1 MFKRIYLA
9 YFSLCVVFGMLIVN
23 LGFIIAD
30 IDSSPATTTQGT
42 KSYLISSSRGMIY
55 DRNMEKLVN
64 CENENFAIC
73 LPSTEILSKI
83 EKYVA
88 DGERQNIYNNLKNG
102 KITIFPTNKTFSEN
116 HIKSVSVCNRYS
128 NNQPCVHLIGHL
140 DENGV
145 GAMGLEKAY
154 QNFFNLS
161 KGEIRAVW
169 SVDAL
174 GNPLFGEGISIKND
188 GYNSPMGIQ
197 LTIDLTIQK
206 IAENALINHNVTKG
220 AVVILDGSTNEIL
233 AMASVPTFDPN
244 NLGKSVNDENLPFI
258 NRAITPY
265 SVGSI
270 FKPFVSSVAIEN
282 DIEFEYECVGSIK
295 IGSTQFKCSNNTAHG
310 LVDMNSAMEMSCNTY
325 FIALGQKVGTEKLI
339 SICSDF
345 GLGKPIELADNFNL
359 KSGKLPTVESI
370 NSPQALANLSFG
382 QGELL
387 ASPLQMA
394 VAYSCFTNGGFYQ
407 HPTLM
412 KAIIDE
418 NGKAI
423 QKVELPEKYR
433 IINENTANRVDGIL
447 KNVVTN
453 GNGNKAYSFITNN
466 HGKTATAQSGWYENG
481 KEINH
486 TWFCGYFY
494 FNGKTYVVSI
504 FKEDGISGANDCAPV
519 FKEISDNIVKLG

>member
-1 MFKRIYLA
+1 MFKRISLA

-30 IDSSPATTTQGT
+30 IGSSPATDTQGT
-42 KSYLISSSRGMIY
+42 KSYLVSSSRGMIY

-64 CENENFAIC
+64 RENENFAVC
-73 LPSTEILSKI
+73 LPSTDILSKI
-83 EKYVA
+83 ENYVS
-88 DGERQNIYNNLKNG
+88 DSEKQNIYNKLQNG
-102 KITIFPTNKTFSEN
+102 KIALFPTNENFSEN
-116 HIKSVSVCNRYS
+116 HIKSVSVFNRYS
-128 NNQPCVHLIGHL
+128 SNQPCVHLIGHL

-154 QNFFNLS
+154 QNFFDLS

-174 GNPLFGEGISIKND
+174 GNPLLGEGITIKNNN
-188 GYNSPMGIQ
+188 YNSPMGIQ
-197 LTIDLTIQK
+197 LTIDLNIQK
-206 IAENALINHNVTKG
+206 IAEIALINHNITKG
-220 AVVILDGSTNEIL
+220 AVVILDSSTNEIL

-265 SVGSI
+265 SVGSV

-295 IGSTQFKCSNNTAHG
+295 IGTTQFKCSNNTAHG

-325 FIALGQKVGTEKLI
+325 FIALGQKIGTEKLI
-339 SICSDF
+339 SLCWDF
-345 GLGKPIELADNFNL
+345 GLGKPIELADDFYL
-359 KSGKLPTVESI
+359 KTGKLPTFESI

-394 VAYSCFTNGGFYQ
+394 VAYSCFANGGFYQ

-418 NGKAI
+418 DGNII
-423 QKVELPEKYR
+423 QKVELPQKYR
-433 IINENTANRVDGIL
+433 IINESTAKRVDGIL

-453 GNGNKAYSFITNN
+453 GNGNKAYSFITSNR
-466 HGKTATAQSGWYENG
+466 GKTATAQSGWYKNG

-486 TWFCGYFY
+486 TWFCGYFD
-494 FNGKTYVVSI
+494 FNGTTYVVSI

-519 FKEISDNIVKLG
+519 FKEISEKIVGLE